1 METITEKTTKILDLI
16 IPEGDL
22 DYKVRKILRED
33 IKRKLTEFQLIDN
46 RFLKKYGMTLDEFE
60 KKNIIKIK
68 LSISPTCFI
77 QIYQNIQKGVKSFV
91 VVSGNQRLFGRDCDG
106 GVWHCHPVENPDSH
120 DFSEDGTKEVSLEDF
135 LYEAGERLGL
145 LGIL

>member
-60 KKNIIKIK
+60 EKNIIKEKGFSFEVESDYHEWDSAVDAIK
-68 LSISPTCFI
+68 TLKAKIEDLS
-77 QIYQNIQKGVKSFV
+77 KG
-91 VVSGNQRLFGRDCDG
+91 
-106 GVWHCHPVENPDSH
+106 
-120 DFSEDGTKEVSLEDF
+120 
-135 LYEAGERLGL
+135 
-145 LGIL
+145 

>member
-60 KKNIIKIK
+60 KKNIIKEKGFSFEAESDYHEWDSAVDAIK
-68 LSISPTCFI
+68 TLKAKIEDLS
-77 QIYQNIQKGVKSFV
+77 KG
-91 VVSGNQRLFGRDCDG
+91 
-106 GVWHCHPVENPDSH
+106 
-120 DFSEDGTKEVSLEDF
+120 
-135 LYEAGERLGL
+135 
-145 LGIL
+145 

>member
-60 KKNIIKIK
+60 GKNIIKEKGFSFEVESDYHEWDSAVDAIK
-68 LSISPTCFI
+68 TLKAKIEDLS
-77 QIYQNIQKGVKSFV
+77 KG
-91 VVSGNQRLFGRDCDG
+91 
-106 GVWHCHPVENPDSH
+106 
-120 DFSEDGTKEVSLEDF
+120 
-135 LYEAGERLGL
+135 
-145 LGIL
+145 